1 MQAIK
6 YENVGFLGDIQ
17 KASQT
22 VTEFIEHLHVPRQ
35 EEYNNVL
42 IAQGKK
48 KANENA
54 RKSEDP

>member
-1 MQAIK
+1 MQRSKDVLERKQMQAIK

-17 KASQT
+17 NASQT

-42 IAQGKK
+42 IV
-48 KANENA
+48 
-54 RKSEDP
+54 